1 MSPALALLLAA
12 AVETT
17 PICTDRPAKANAVC
31 TVPAG
36 TFQLE
41 SSLDR
46 LDLGEAWRNARRPR
60 NSRRVGAKPGLSARS
75 DVQLGFTPYARLTA
89 SEYGQRSRAS
99 GFGDLTARYKQR
111 LTAASSPLQVGAIAF
126 VKLPTAV
133 HGLGNRKVEGGLA
146 IPASFAAGGPLT
158 LTLGPE
164 LDLLADAEGKGRHL
178 ALANV
183 VNLSAPV
190 APRLTI
196 AGELWT
202 NLNFDPAGTVKQ
214 ASADAALA
222 YALSNDVQLDAGAN
236 LGLTRDTPDIELY
249 AGASLRFGRAR
260 RR

>member
-1 MSPALALLLAA
+1 MSAALALLLAA

-36 TFQLE
+36 MVQLE
-41 SSLDR
+41 LSLADWT
-46 LDLGEAWRNARRPR
+46 LAKLGPTRAELVTAGT
-60 NSRRVGAKPGLSARS
+60 SLLKLGLSGSS
-75 DVQLGFTPYARLTA
+75 DLQLGLTPYAWLTV
-89 SEYGQRSRAS
+89 SEFGQRSRAS
-99 GFGDLTARYKQR
+99 GFGDLTVRYKQR
-111 LTAASSPLQVGAIAF
+111 LTSASSPLQAGVIAF
-126 VKLPTAV
+126 VKLPTAA
-133 HGLGNRKVEGGLA
+133 HGLGNGKVEGGLA

-164 LDLLADAEGKGRHL
+164 LDLLADADGKGRHL

-202 NLNFDPAGTVKQ
+202 NLNFDPAVTVKQ

-222 YALSNDVQLDAGAN
+222 YALSNDLQLDAGAN

>member
-1 MSPALALLLAA
+1 MSAALALLLAA
-12 AVETT
+12 AAAGT

-36 TFQLE
+36 MVQLE
-41 SSLDR
+41 SSLADWTLAKLGPPR
-46 LDLGEAWRNARRPR
+46 ADL
-60 NSRRVGAKPGLSARS
+60 VTLGASTLKLGLSPRS
-75 DVQLGFTPYARLTA
+75 DLQLGLTPYARLTV
-89 SEYGQRSRAS
+89 SQRSRAS
-99 GFGDLTARYKQR
+99 GFGDLTVRYKHR

-126 VKLPTAV
+126 VKLPTAA

-202 NLNFDPAGTVKQ
+202 NLNFDPAGSARQ
-214 ASADAALA
+214 ASADAAFA
-222 YALSNDVQLDAGAN
+222 YFLSNDLQLDAGAN

>member
-1 MSPALALLLAA
+1 MSGALALLLLAA
-12 AVETT
+12 AAGT

-36 TFQLE
+36 MVQLE
-41 SSLDR
+41 SSLADWT
-46 LDLGEAWRNARRPR
+46 LAKLGPTRAELVTA
-60 NSRRVGAKPGLSARS
+60 GASLLKLGISGSS
-75 DVQLGFTPYARLTA
+75 DVQLGLTPYARLTV
-89 SEYGQRSRAS
+89 SEFGQRSRAS
-99 GFGDLTARYKQR
+99 GFGDLTVRYKHR

-126 VKLPTAV
+126 VKLPTAA

-146 IPASFAAGGPLT
+146 ISASFAAGGPLT

-202 NLNFDPAGTVKQ
+202 NLNFDPAGTARQ
-214 ASADAALA
+214 ASADAAFA
-222 YALSNDVQLDAGAN
+222 YLLSNDLQLDAGAN

-249 AGASLRFGRAR
+249 AGASFRFGRVR